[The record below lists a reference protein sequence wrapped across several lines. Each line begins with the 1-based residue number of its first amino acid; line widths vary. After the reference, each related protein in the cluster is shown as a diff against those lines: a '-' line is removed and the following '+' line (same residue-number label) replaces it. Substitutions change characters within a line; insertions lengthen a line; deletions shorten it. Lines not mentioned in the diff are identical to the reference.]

1 MTYNLILTR
10 CSPWSFNPIR
20 EGGGGESAPLTFSP
34 VTPVILA
41 LSSPDLVTFPKKLIL
56 RLLLKFEVDR
66 KSLRGSTEALKKFRF
81 LVFSIF
87 SRKVSKNHKTY

>member
-20 EGGGGESAPLTFSP
+20 EEGGGANRPPSTFSP

-41 LSSPDLVTFPKKLIL
+41 LSSPNLVTFPKKLIL

-66 KSLRGSTEALKKFRF
+66 TSLKGSTEALKKVRFSYFRF
-81 LVFSIF
+81 FPEKFQKI
-87 SRKVSKNHKTY
+87 